1 MHSRPTLIRLGGC
14 GGGGER
20 PRPPYSGVRVR
31 RVVSRKETARRV
43 GDSNA
48 GLNSIVVGKLG
59 DFNARAERYHK

>member
-14 GGGGER
+14 RGGGGGNT
-20 PRPPYSGVRVR
+20 PPPQK

-59 DFNARAERYHK
+59 DFNARAERYRK

>member
-14 GGGGER
+14 GGGGR

-59 DFNARAERYHK
+59 DFNARAERYRK